1 MIERSMDGLLFYRGG
16 RELHA
21 CVAHNFTETS
31 ARMHS
36 DGLRLLPINFY
47 VTFDNFRTIGRCRL
61 AWRYRDHVGVI
72 FEKWID
78 VRDNIVAADSDPASA
93 S

>member
-1 MIERSMDGLLFYRGG
+1 MSERSIDGLLFFRGG

-21 CVAHNFTETS
+21 CVAYNFTETS
-31 ARMHS
+31 ARIRS
-36 DGLRLLPINFY
+36 DGLRLVPLNFY

-61 AWRYRDHVGVI
+61 AWRYRDHIGVV

-78 VRDNIVAADSDPASA
+78 VRENIVASNSGPASA
-93 S
+93 N

>member
-1 MIERSMDGLLFYRGG
+1 MIERSMDGLLFFRGG
-16 RELHA
+16 RELHTCA
-21 CVAHNFTETS
+21 AYNFTETG
-31 ARMHS
+31 ARIHS
-36 DGLRLLPINFY
+36 NRLRLLPINFY

-61 AWRYRDHVGVI
+61 AWRYRDHVGVV

>member
-1 MIERSMDGLLFYRGG
+1 MSERSIDGLLFFRGG

-21 CVAHNFTETS
+21 CVAYNFTATS
-31 ARMHS
+31 ARIRS
-36 DGLRLLPINFY
+36 DGLRLVPLNFY

-61 AWRYRDHVGVI
+61 AWRYRDHIGVV

-78 VRDNIVAADSDPASA
+78 VRENIVASDSGPASA
-93 S
+93 N